1 MKVEDSTTRLAES
14 AGVIVDRCS
23 CGNSFYLHIGGVAL
37 RLPQS
42 ALEELYETLGEA
54 LVRQAIASERSILD
68 ANSMLEN

>member
-1 MKVEDSTTRLAES
+1 MKVEENITRLAQS
-14 AGVIVDRCS
+14 AGVIVDRCG

-37 RLPQS
+37 RLPES

-54 LVRQAIASERSILD
+54 LVRQAIAGERSILH